1 MNKGDNMKNIMNVTI
16 NVVKMQAPRIKSYEA
31 RYLKH
36 MGKRIDTQVSFHVR
50 GSDVM
55 ICIRKREFYTFNSAR
70 EYLKV
75 ISREIEWSAVE
86 GMNDA
91 TVSAI

>member
-1 MNKGDNMKNIMNVTI
+1 MKNIMNVTI

-36 MGKRIDTQVSFHVR
+36 MGKRIDTKVSFHVV
-50 GSDVM
+50 DNNVM
-55 ICIRKREFYTFNSAR
+55 ICIRKREFWSFNAAR

-86 GMNDA
+86 GTNDA
-91 TVSAI
+91 TVWSI